1 MAVFMFEEESSCVS
15 SGSARYKYEFA
26 ERYSGILVPCGG
38 FCASVIEVIIF
49 TVRSIKSRSD
59 QSLRQTPGPLSSGIC
74 MLFQFSAARFLH
86 GTNDIIICCI
96 NVIIC
101 SKVDR
106 PDRQQDEP
114 PGGNNM
120 SDKKK
125 NSKNT
130 GADHNNDHA
139 AFRIHLAARS
149 ARNMQT
155 LTVRAGSG
163 SSSRKGVMI

>member
-1 MAVFMFEEESSCVS
+1 MAVLVLEQKFAC
-15 SGSARYKYEFA
+15 GSAGPARHKDVFS
-26 ERYSGILVPCGG
+26 ERNSHVLIPCSG
-38 FCASVIEVIIF
+38 FCAPVVEVVILAM
-49 TVRSIKSRSD
+49 RSIKSRSD
-59 QSLRQTPGPLSSGIC
+59 KGLRQAPGPLGGSIC
-74 MLFQFSAARFLH
+74 MFFNCALVRLFH
-86 GTNDIIICCI
+86 GSNDIIICCI

-155 LTVRAGSG
+155 LTGRAGSG

>member
-1 MAVFMFEEESSCVS
+1 MLEEEPSCVPTCP
-15 SGSARYKYEFA
+15 ARHKDEFTK
-26 ERYSGILVPCGG
+26 RYPCILVPCSSY
-38 FCASVIEVIIF
+38 CSSVFEVIIF

-101 SKVDR
+101 SKVDQ

-120 SDKKK
+120 SEKKK

-155 LTVRAGSG
+155 LTGRAGSG